1 MNIKEKELLIRE
13 IEKNE
18 GILRLV
24 PTWVPRTF
32 LLPGRRLKLH
42 PNDLYILGT
51 ERGGINERWLASSTQ
66 ADNGINTP
74 FDEGLSYIVI
84 ENNKKVLLKDAIEL
98 LGEEILGKQIM
109 VKYGGW
115 RVMAKFFDNLGPI
128 PFHIHPLKEH
138 AEKVRKIETSE
149 GFYFPTQLNLKE
161 NNFPYMFIGLSPRVN
176 KEDVKECFKNFEK
189 GDNGIL
195 YYSQAYKLQIGTG
208 WFIPAGM
215 LHAPGSLVTY
225 EVREPCDVFTMFQ
238 TIVEER
244 PVPKELLIREVPEKF
259 HLDPDYY
266 LGMID
271 WEKNADPELR
281 NRNLITPRVTK
292 DKEEMIDKGYIE
304 KWIIYGTEKF
314 SAKEL
319 TILPGRSVIVKDEAP
334 YGLILIQGKGYIG
347 SSEAITPT
355 LIRYGELTQDEF
367 FVTYNR
373 AKEGIKITNTSQ
385 YENMVILKH
394 FGPQP

>member
-1 MNIKEKELLIRE
+1 MNIKEKGLLIRK

-18 GILRLV
+18 GILRLA

-51 ERGGINERWLASSTQ
+51 ERGGINERWLASTTQ

-84 ENNKKVLLKDAIEL
+84 ENNKKVLLKDSIEL
-98 LGEEILGKQIM
+98 LGEEILGKEIM
-109 VKYGGW
+109 AKYAGW

-138 AEKVRKIETSE
+138 AEKVGKIETSE
-149 GFYFPTQLNLKE
+149 GFYFPPQLNLKE
-161 NNFPYMFIGLSPRVN
+161 NNFPYMFLGLSPRVN

-195 YYSQAYKLQIGTG
+195 YYSQAYKLQIGTS

-271 WEKNADPELR
+271 WGKNTDPELR

-292 DKEEMIDKGYIE
+292 DKEEMMDKGYIE

-367 FVTYNR
+367 FVIYNR

-394 FGPQP
+394 FGP